1 MQAMSLPET
10 PVLVWSDLE
19 KLYSELETR
28 LIDSHNIIITFSQLP
43 FYYLEYALSWLGAL
57 QLWQQSLSDP
67 KKTLSNYR
75 SSLELGDSCSV
86 PELFDAAGAR
96 FAFD

>member
-1 MQAMSLPET
+1 MSLPET

-43 FYYLEYALSWLGAL
+43 FII
-57 QLWQQSLSDP
+57 
-67 KKTLSNYR
+67 SNTH
-75 SSLELGDSCSV
+75 
-86 PELFDAAGAR
+86 
-96 FAFD
+96 